1 MSFSRFESPL
11 RHFGNPQAGIQRGR
25 PITGRDFKHP
35 LVSSLKKFSTIDK
48 AREGGIKK
56 PYNLESAVK
65 PFASRPQTK
74 GASMGIATDVILLV
88 VAAFFCGLALQRLG
102 QPVIL
107 GYIAAG
113 VVLGPHTGGI
123 TVSNVH
129 EIELLAEIG
138 IALLLFA
145 LGLEFSFK
153 DLKPVKAVALLGTPL
168 QMLATIGLGMGIGG
182 LMGWDWKTS
191 LWLGALVSF
200 SSTMVLLKTLMSHGW
215 MGTLSSKVMIGMLV
229 VQDLAVVPTMIILPQ
244 LNDPAVGLPVL
255 GAAALKA
262 GVFIAAMVLLGTR
275 LLPRLMA
282 HIAKLGSREL
292 FMLAITAI
300 GLGVGYA
307 TYLAGLSFAFGAFVA
322 GMVLSESDYGH
333 QALSDIVPLR
343 DLFGLLFFT
352 SVGMLFDPSFLSSHF
367 REVAVL
373 VLAVSLGKGIV
384 FACIS
389 RLFRY
394 GNVVPLA
401 VGLGLFQIGEFS
413 FVLARTG
420 LATGSIDND
429 LYSLVLTAAI
439 ATMAL
444 TPLVSAQTARIYALK
459 KRWFRREPLE
469 SFKVPDEERSAR
481 VVVAGGGRVGFQ
493 IARVLERLD
502 IPFVIVELDHRR
514 FEQAKESAMSVV
526 YGDAGQ
532 EIVLEAA
539 GIGKASLSIVTV
551 PGVAVARG
559 IIDQCKRLNK
569 DIEIVARA
577 SDPDCLEVLKDSGAS
592 EIVLPELEA
601 SLEMTR
607 QSLLRLGVPPAE
619 VQRHADIAR
628 QELYARWINECQDY
642 RLLCQLR
649 GAEQQFDLQWVLLAE
664 ESPLARRSIGES
676 QIRKST
682 GASVVGVVRE
692 GRLTPN
698 PDADFSLLPGD
709 FVAIIGNDGNREAF
723 VRLASGPG
731 DEDGGA

>member
-1 MSFSRFESPL
+1 
-11 RHFGNPQAGIQRGR
+11 
-25 PITGRDFKHP
+25 
-35 LVSSLKKFSTIDK
+35 
-48 AREGGIKK
+48 
-56 PYNLESAVK
+56 
-65 PFASRPQTK
+65 
-74 GASMGIATDVILLV
+74 MGIATDVILLV